1 MVNSAFA
8 LRLAA
13 CRSTRLRTPPTV
25 LQCAQSPPRLALW
38 RACSSRADADVSAA
52 ADAIVALSSDRQRVA
67 QWLQEYF
74 DWRLLTPKVAEAMP
88 QEAVDKFDEFQ
99 AEKVCDVFKV
109 RYAFRDRDVELSELK
124 IAAAELQHAAKQ
136 ERDRAAEAESYYQQ
150 KLAAL
155 REEAEAVRWKKEDEV
170 RAQRDE
176 FEAHKR
182 EAQRQL
188 KFGGVLSPA
197 TVVTPLFICTCRPLH
212 HAAVH
217 ECRSAGA
224 LHATHAAFRITA

>member
-1 MVNSAFA
+1 M
-8 LRLAA
+8 
-13 CRSTRLRTPPTV
+13 
-25 LQCAQSPPRLALW
+25 
-38 RACSSRADADVSAA
+38 DV
-52 ADAIVALSSDRQRVA
+52 
-67 QWLQEYF
+67 
-74 DWRLLTPKVAEAMP
+74 
-88 QEAVDKFDEFQ
+88 
-99 AEKVCDVFKV
+99 
-109 RYAFRDRDVELSELK
+109 RDRDVELSELK

-188 KFGGVLSPA
+188 HEARGARARGGGRA
-197 TVVTPLFICTCRPLH
+197 AAFDDAGRQRERE
-212 HAAVH
+212 HAAAVDEALARVGAAEAAARARREGQLAH
-217 ECRSAGA
+217 ARAQEAGGERARRRDWRRAYWPPRARRRRCASILRAARGRQAARIDALERARESAG
-224 LHATHAAFRITA
+224 